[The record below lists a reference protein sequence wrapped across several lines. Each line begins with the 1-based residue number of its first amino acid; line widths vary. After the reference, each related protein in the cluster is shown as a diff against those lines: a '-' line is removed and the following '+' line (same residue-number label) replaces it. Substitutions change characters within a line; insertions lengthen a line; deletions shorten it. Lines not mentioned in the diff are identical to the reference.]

1 MWTYIVNATASIQA
15 FLLSDSGLTLNSVVT
30 FLLACLSI
38 FYYRRFLPDV
48 ELVHFRYVWLD
59 HRYLDVRVTIVNDS
73 QSADKVKTVYLGL
86 PDNTRLM
93 PLPEA
98 ILKEIKVS
106 ETSWDLNLDEF
117 IALHQDKEAFPLVAR
132 SGKMLELPTFLKPY
146 ETVKA
151 RFVFDGK
158 TIMNEDL
165 SQVKF
170 IVRLPYRK
178 KSVPLFKASGS

>member
-1 MWTYIVNATASIQA
+1 MLTYIVNAAISIQA

-48 ELVHFRYVWLD
+48 ELAHFRYVWLD
-59 HRYLDVRVTIVNDS
+59 HRYLDIRVTIVNDS
-73 QSADKVKTVYLGL
+73 QSADKVKAVYLDL

-98 ILKEIKVS
+98 VLKEIKVS
-106 ETSWDLNLDEF
+106 ETSWDLSLDEF
-117 IALHQDKEAFPLVAR
+117 IALHQDEKAFPLVAR
-132 SGKMLELPTFLKPY
+132 SGTLLELPAFLKPY
-146 ETVKA
+146 ETVKV

-158 TIMNEDL
+158 SLVNENL

-170 IVRLPYRK
+170 VVRLPYRK
-178 KSVPLFKASGS
+178 KSIPLFKVSGS

>member
-1 MWTYIVNATASIQA
+1 M
-15 FLLSDSGLTLNSVVT
+15 
-30 FLLACLSI
+30 
-38 FYYRRFLPDV
+38 
-48 ELVHFRYVWLD
+48 VHFRYVWLD

-98 ILKEIKVS
+98 VLGEIKVS

-117 IALHQDKEAFPLVAR
+117 IALHQDKEAFPLVAS
-132 SGKMLELPTFLKPY
+132 SGELLELPVFLKPY

-158 TIMNEDL
+158 SLPTDDL
-165 SQVKF
+165 GQVTF

>member
-1 MWTYIVNATASIQA
+1 MWTHIVNAVASIQS

-59 HRYLDVRVTIVNDS
+59 HRYLDVRVTIINDS

-98 ILKEIKVS
+98 VLREIKIS

-117 IALHQDKEAFPLVAR
+117 IALHQDKESFPLVAR
-132 SGKMLELPTFLKPY
+132 SGELLELPVFLKPY

-158 TIMNEDL
+158 SLPTDDL
-165 SQVKF
+165 GQVKF